1 MNNHI
6 NRTPYVGEIY
16 LGQRT
21 EVRHIFRSQP
31 PHRRNVKERYLT
43 IISTPVTSTHE
54 QVVRQDWSWDE
65 EQERYIESTVVVRP
79 AMTSSTV
86 QVVRMQRHGKMRTIS
101 LYGPQGKPWEAPK

>member
-1 MNNHI
+1 MNKNI
-6 NRTPYVGEIY
+6 NRTPYTGKVSQGPW
-16 LGQRT
+16 T
-21 EVRHIFRSQP
+21 EVRHIFRSAP
-31 PHRRNVKERYLT
+31 PARRDVKERYLT
-43 IISTPVTSTHE
+43 IISKPVTSTHE